1 MASGHFLDD
10 RAEITMLFF
19 YIQGFSVRLDRSC
32 PENAK
37 VKKITTLESI
47 FLLHE
52 PPFNPKLL
60 IINKLNKK
68 EFGTKH
74 ACYIALS
81 INI

>member
-1 MASGHFLDD
+1 MNKYD
-10 RAEITMLFF
+10 RIKST
-19 YIQGFSVRLDRSC
+19 RSC

-37 VKKITTLESI
+37 VKKFITLESI
-47 FLLHE
+47 FLIHE

-74 ACYIALS
+74 ACHIALS